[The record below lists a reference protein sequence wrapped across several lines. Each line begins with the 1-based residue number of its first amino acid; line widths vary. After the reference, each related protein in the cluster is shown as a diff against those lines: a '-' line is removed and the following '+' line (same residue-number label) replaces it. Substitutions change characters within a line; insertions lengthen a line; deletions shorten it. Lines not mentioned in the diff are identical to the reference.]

1 MSEYKQAFV
10 SIAYKIL
17 RLMFQKK
24 GIKRPNILMDGKIII
39 LKEIQN
45 VWVLQNTQYLERER
59 SKKSALH

>member
-24 GIKRPNILMDGKIII
+24 VIKRPNILMDGKIII

-45 VWVLQNTQYLERER
+45 VWVERER
-59 SKKSALH
+59 EREKCKKSALH

>member
-24 GIKRPNILMDGKIII
+24 VIKRPNILMDGKIII
-39 LKEIQN
+39 LKEIQKC
-45 VWVLQNTQYLERER
+45 VSSERER
-59 SKKSALH
+59 EIYM